1 MIRISVMYPVAAGNK
16 FNMDYY
22 LQKHMPM
29 VRSRLSAKGMVK
41 AEIDKGL
48 AGATPGS
55 PAPFAVIGHLYFK
68 SVNEFQAAF
77 GAHAGEIMG
86 DIPNYTDVQPQV
98 QISEI
103 LE

>member
-1 MIRISVMYPVAAGNK
+1 MIRISVMYPVEAGNK
-16 FNMDYY
+16 FDTDYY

-55 PAPFAVIGHLYFK
+55 PAPFAVIAHLYFK

-86 DIPNYTDVQPQV
+86 DIPNYTDVQPQI

>member
-16 FNMDYY
+16 FDMDYY

-29 VRSRLSAKGMVK
+29 VQARLSAKGMVR
-41 AEIDKGL
+41 AEVDKGL

-55 PAPFAVIGHLYFK
+55 PAPFPVVGHLYFN

-86 DIPNYTDVQPQV
+86 DIPNYTNISPTIQV
-98 QISEI
+98 SSVRI
-103 LE
+103 